1 MQNFWFSYQNI
12 LRNEI
17 LKKNYFTFIRK
28 IFGILYKFFIKYLRH
43 KFLINSKDL
52 DKTDINN
59 FANLSLDKIFIN
71 FNCDK
76 GSYCF
81 FDKKKI
87 RSHNYSIFYE
97 KYFKNFKNEKI
108 DLLELG
114 SHEGKGLAS
123 FYYYFPYSTLIG
135 ANINPF
141 QMKFTSKR
149 ITELFVDVSSKKALK
164 SLSNHLKNEPNIII
178 DDASHNLRDM
188 LISFSIFFKK
198 LKHKGIYVIEDMDQ
212 FKILKELNPY
222 KNELTVLEILNKI
235 KNNEDFNSSFV
246 DDESKQYLISN
257 ISDIKIE
264 KGSMFINEK
273 NVSDIAF
280 IFKK

>member
-123 FYYYFPYSTLIG
+123 FYYYFPYSTLI
-135 ANINPF
+135 
-141 QMKFTSKR
+141 
-149 ITELFVDVSSKKALK
+149 
-164 SLSNHLKNEPNIII
+164 
-178 DDASHNLRDM
+178 
-188 LISFSIFFKK
+188 
-198 LKHKGIYVIEDMDQ
+198 
-212 FKILKELNPY
+212 
-222 KNELTVLEILNKI
+222 
-235 KNNEDFNSSFV
+235 
-246 DDESKQYLISN
+246 
-257 ISDIKIE
+257 
-264 KGSMFINEK
+264 
-273 NVSDIAF
+273 
-280 IFKK
+280 